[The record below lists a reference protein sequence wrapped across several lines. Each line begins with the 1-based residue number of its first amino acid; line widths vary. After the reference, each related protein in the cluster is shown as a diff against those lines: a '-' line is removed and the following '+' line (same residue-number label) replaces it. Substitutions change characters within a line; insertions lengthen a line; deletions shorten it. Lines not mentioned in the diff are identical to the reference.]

1 MKTTPKNTLLDFKL
15 EDGNIVKLTLTFGKL
30 NVLKSVNNALYQK
43 FNKILSGKSEEFLDL
58 VDVIYVA
65 YWCANFGNEKL
76 ISQKD
81 FIELVPFDIPTIKE
95 AFDILT
101 HVKKKVGFRKP
112 FIDKTGKTKKP
123 FRLPNFD
130 LEDIEDY
137 YTYYVLILKISEDV
151 FWNSDYSFL
160 KSIVENKVAFDNY
173 INYMQEKTS
182 KR

>member
-101 HVKKKVGFRKP
+101 HVKKK
-112 FIDKTGKTKKP
+112 
-123 FRLPNFD
+123 
-130 LEDIEDY
+130 
-137 YTYYVLILKISEDV
+137 
-151 FWNSDYSFL
+151 
-160 KSIVENKVAFDNY
+160 
-173 INYMQEKTS
+173 
-182 KR
+182 